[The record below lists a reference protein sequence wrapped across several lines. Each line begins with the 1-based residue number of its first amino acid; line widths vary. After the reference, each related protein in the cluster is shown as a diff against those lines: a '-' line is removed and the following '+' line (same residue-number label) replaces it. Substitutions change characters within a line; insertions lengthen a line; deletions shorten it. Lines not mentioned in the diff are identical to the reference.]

1 VRKYV
6 AAEAYRTAQ
15 PADLVSAL
23 EAELPGATAKLAAY
37 GVPTAPG

>member
-6 AAEAYRTAQ
+6 ATEAYRIAQ

-23 EAELPGATAKLAAY
+23 EAELPGARAKLTAY
-37 GVPTAPG
+37 GVRTAPG